1 MSTIKV
7 KEIKD
12 DAIIQVPVNK
22 AYYVMVKAVLYDL
35 FTTLQ
40 EKGVAEET
48 LKNIMNKE
56 YANLEPTEKSFYT
69 ITLLLAEIERQAS
82 INNLVDEKEVQAN
95 ALLNPEES
103 SDTEESTDSN

>member
-12 DAIIQVPVNK
+12 DAIIHVPVNK

-69 ITLLLAEIERQAS
+69 VTLLLAEIERQAS
-82 INNLVDEKEVQAN
+82 LNDLIEEKEVQSN
-95 ALLNPEES
+95 AFVKPEES
-103 SDTEESTDSN
+103 SDNEDSTGSN

>member
-48 LKNIMNKE
+48 LKNIMNNE

-69 ITLLLAEIERQAS
+69 VTLLLAEIERQAS

>member
-69 ITLLLAEIERQAS
+69 VTLLLAEIERQAS

-103 SDTEESTDSN
+103 SDTEDSTDSN

>member
-12 DAIIQVPVNK
+12 DAIIHVPVNK

-69 ITLLLAEIERQAS
+69 VTLLLAEIERQAS
-82 INNLVDEKEVQAN
+82 LNNLVEEKEIQAN
-95 ALLNPEES
+95 AMLSPEES
-103 SDTEESTDSN
+103 ADNEESKDSN